1 MSNVI
6 ENIFNIT
13 TIIDPGWIFL
23 LVRIVLGSV
32 MVYYGYPKIRD
43 LIKNAQGFEKM
54 GLKPGKLW
62 GTIIAIVEYFG
73 GLAVLI
79 GIFPQIAAALFG
91 FEMILGAVYKFKNG
105 KPFSDYSYDLQLFT
119 LSLVLIWFG
128 PGIFFLEF

>member
-1 MSNVI
+1 
-6 ENIFNIT
+6 
-13 TIIDPGWIFL
+13 
-23 LVRIVLGSV
+23 
-32 MVYYGYPKIRD
+32 
-43 LIKNAQGFEKM
+43 
-54 GLKPGKLW
+54 
-62 GTIIAIVEYFG
+62 
-73 GLAVLI
+73 LI